1 MTLSRRNF
9 IGLSALCALA
19 PFVGTACSSDDG
31 VEQRNGEPTGRP
43 IPDQVGAPTA
53 FTTSGNVAAR
63 KYDVRTDGGATAGLA
78 GRTVLYVPDSLLSSD
93 VSAVPVVMTAH
104 GYTDDAATWLDK
116 GHISP
121 MRDAM
126 LEAGYVVVS
135 PYHEAT
141 FGNADGQSR
150 IERARSYV
158 GNVWDVSGT
167 VLMGFSMGGGISAVA
182 LHRQTLPDVRGAFL
196 TAPLLDWSQVYL
208 TRHDDFTRQAS
219 TALFA
224 AYDATDQESFL
235 VNASAYDPMQQPAS
249 AYAGIRALVRSSP
262 EDTSIDQTT
271 NALAWVDL
279 VRVQAA
285 EVDYTE
291 VTGEH
296 GSDSHFG
303 NTDEIIAFFDQAMAA
318 SN

>member
-1 MTLSRRNF
+1 MTMSRRDF
-9 IGLSALCALA
+9 LGVSALCAVI
-19 PFVGTACSSDDG
+19 PFVGTACSSDDAVDQG
-31 VEQRNGEPTGRP
+31 SGATTGRSV
-43 IPDQVGAPTA
+43 PDQVGAPTA
-53 FTTSGNVAAR
+53 FTTRGNVAAR

-78 GRTVLYVPDSLLSSD
+78 GRTVLYVPDSLLSTD
-93 VSAVPVVMTAH
+93 VGSVPVAMTAH

-121 MRDAM
+121 MRDAL

-141 FGNADGQSR
+141 FGNADSQSR
-150 IERARSYV
+150 IQRARSYV

-167 VLMGFSMGGGISAVA
+167 VLMGFSMGGGISAAA
-182 LHRQTLPDVRGAFL
+182 LHRRTLPDVRGAFL

-208 TRHDDFTRQAS
+208 TRHDDFTYQAS
-219 TALFA
+219 AALFA
-224 AYDATDQESFL
+224 AYGATDQESFL
-235 VNASAYDPMQQPAS
+235 VNCSGYDPMQQPAR

-262 EDTSIDQTT
+262 EDTSIDQRT

-279 VRVQAA
+279 VQDQAA

-303 NTDEIIAFFDQAMAA
+303 DTDEIIAFFDQAMSA